1 MGQRLAAEQA
11 ELDGAG
17 AAAGLLGLAERMDGG
32 EKLKQ
37 MDSPFYFYAAAFIIW
52 LGLSIGVLEL
62 ITRLSAAK
70 PEPAPKP
77 PAKKSE

>member
-1 MGQRLAAEQA
+1 
-11 ELDGAG
+11 
-17 AAAGLLGLAERMDGG
+17 MDGG